1 MSDIFQLI
9 EGLEPV
15 DPKVIEAFREEMEQR
30 VIPEIVETIHR
41 RHRDSVESR
50 KWIIG

>member
-1 MSDIFQLI
+1 MDIFDLI

-15 DPKVIEAFREEMEQR
+15 DPKVIEAFKTEMEQR
-30 VIPEIVETIHR
+30 VIPEIVETVHR
-41 RHRDSVESR
+41 RHQDAVESR

>member
-1 MSDIFQLI
+1 MKDIFDLI

-15 DPKVIEAFREEMEQR
+15 DPKILEAFMAEMEER
-30 VIPEIVETIHR
+30 VIPEIVETIYR
-41 RHRDSVESR
+41 RHRDAAESR

>member
-1 MSDIFQLI
+1 MDIFDLI

-15 DPKVIEAFREEMEQR
+15 DPEVLKVFKQEMEEQ
-30 VIPEIVETIHR
+30 VIPEIVETIRR
-41 RHRDSVESR
+41 RHRDAVESR